1 MEISTRSIK
10 RGSAQLSSTTDLP
23 LHLLSIK
30 NQILVSYLLARLIRG
45 GLNQLFSPSQSPNI
59 YPIILTLWDGP
70 DQQTLL
76 TINCPPDRIEILI
89 HPVIEESSTRTSP
102 PTINH
107 LLNLLPIEKKT
118 HIVYPP
124 VHSLPHISS
133 PILSQKILMVAQ
145 KARHPIR

>member
-30 NQILVSYLLARLIRG
+30 NQILVSYLLVRLIRG
-45 GLNQLFSPSQSPNI
+45 GLNQLFSPSQPLNI
-59 YPIILTLWDGP
+59 YPIILTLQDGP

-102 PTINH
+102 PDYRSSTQSPTNRK
-107 LLNLLPIEKKT
+107 EA